1 MRNSEAE
8 KAPRLA
14 RTHYS
19 PQPVTVMTWPVMPAA
34 AGDARKTTASAIS
47 SRLVQRFRSFGFIAA
62 MLDAVS
68 TSPGATALTRIPEI
82 SPFKGQGASQSFNPR
97 FGTVI
102 GDHIGLR
109 QSGTREVDDGT
120 SASGLHVRK
129 NLARD

>member
-1 MRNSEAE
+1 
-8 KAPRLA
+8 
-14 RTHYS
+14 
-19 PQPVTVMTWPVMPAA
+19 MPAA
-34 AGDARKTTASAIS
+34 AGDARKTTTSAIS

-68 TSPGATALTRIPEI
+68 TSSWRDGIDADTGI
-82 SPFKGQGASQSFNPR
+82 SPFKSQGASQSFNPR